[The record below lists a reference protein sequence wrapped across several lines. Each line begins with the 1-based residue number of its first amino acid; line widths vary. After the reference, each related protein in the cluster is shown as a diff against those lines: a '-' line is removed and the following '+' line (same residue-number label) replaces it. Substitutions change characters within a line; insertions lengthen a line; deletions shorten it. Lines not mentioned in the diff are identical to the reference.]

1 LQAGLIEDIPMSTTI
16 AEPLLTE
23 RVDFNFSSHR
33 ASTVLRAQA
42 RTPVQ
47 KTYLFLRG
55 NYGMVSV
62 IFVRCIVLLIIINIL
77 AFILSTDPT
86 VSENVSESTFD
97 WIEGVSVVIF
107 TVRSVLGCVHSFLLF
122 ALDTAPSCSV
132 VLSRAWELLLTG
144 LCRCPLCVQIEH
156 LVRIW
161 SSVGDPQYAKLGPV
175 WGRLRYMRSFHALV
189 DFFAVLP
196 WYISWG
202 IDVKVGF
209 ATALRVLRMFRL
221 LKLDNYTKAFDV
233 VRNVFYKEKE
243 LLLVATFYTFCALLI
258 CATIMFLLAPNTKE
272 FK

>member
-1 LQAGLIEDIPMSTTI
+1 MSTTI

-23 RVDFNFSSHR
+23 RVDFNFSSQR

-107 TVRSVLGCVHSFLLF
+107 TVRWLQCCEHSYSLLVLVSALFLWRFAF
-122 ALDTAPSCSV
+122 ALTVAGYRI
-132 VLSRAWELLLTG
+132 SR
-144 LCRCPLCVQIEH
+144 
-156 LVRIW
+156 VR
-161 SSVGDPQYAKLGPV
+161 A
-175 WGRLRYMRSFHALV
+175 
-189 DFFAVLP
+189 
-196 WYISWG
+196 
-202 IDVKVGF
+202 
-209 ATALRVLRMFRL
+209 
-221 LKLDNYTKAFDV
+221 
-233 VRNVFYKEKE
+233 
-243 LLLVATFYTFCALLI
+243 CA
-258 CATIMFLLAPNTKE
+258 A
-272 FK
+272 